1 MTTKNPTATSRPG
14 SAPGPPPSSAAPDS
28 KPGVDG
34 HDETACVVVRDLL
47 ARVGDK
53 WSVLA
58 ITLLGERTYRF
69 SELSRS
75 IDGISQRM
83 LALTLRQLERD
94 GLVRREAFAEVPPR
108 VEYSLTPL
116 GRSVLDPITA
126 LASWAQDHGGDV
138 ADARRSYDAANNDS

>member
-1 MTTKNPTATSRPG
+1 MTTKIPTSSPTPDPGPTST
-14 SAPGPPPSSAAPDS
+14 PGPPAA
-28 KPGVDG
+28 GIE
-34 HDETACVVVRDLL
+34 HDETACVIVSDLL

-75 IDGISQRM
+75 IEGISQRM
-83 LALTLRQLERD
+83 LTLTLRQLERD

-108 VEYSLTPL
+108 VEYSLTAL
-116 GRSVLDPITA
+116 GRSVLEPITA
-126 LASWAQDHGGDV
+126 LASWARDHGSDV
-138 ADARRSYDAANNDS
+138 ADARRSYDAANSDS